1 MHQLNYMSHLLE
13 NSLWKISVFPL
24 DFAKFF
30 LNVQIVKQ
38 RMRDKDLAICF
49 PLFSNAGKSSA
60 SSEAANTHTYTNTHI
75 KVYVCISA
83 CLRVPGVLQIC
94 LISKT
99 NLSSELF
106 SPSHCLLMICLY
118 FNISESLQLRW
129 KKTTWEDLKG
139 ILSLTSLCEGILSLS
154 LNSSIADS
162 CFWENQGVAPGRQR
176 KGIDGVE
183 TSRNVK
189 GKEQRR
195 RFGGLWWRFKQKEIS
210 NSSKSLTPCAER
222 PGMHLRIRDCG
233 HAYILLVQNHSV
245 LIHPTRYQP
254 LCIFIFFPLFSF
266 LAVETD
272 INSEDIL
279 ICCQQTQNSGK
290 SSTSKMWRAWPQN
303 SHNIFQN

>member
-1 MHQLNYMSHLLE
+1 MQENHLHHQRL
-13 NSLWKISVFPL
+13 
-24 DFAKFF
+24 
-30 LNVQIVKQ
+30 QIH
-38 RMRDKDLAICF
+38 
-49 PLFSNAGKSSA
+49 
-60 SSEAANTHTYTNTHI
+60 THTYTNTHI

-254 LCIFIFFPLFSF
+254 LCIFIFFPLFF
-266 LAVETD
+266 LFGSGNWHKLWGYIDMLST
-272 INSEDIL
+272 NSEFRQIL
-279 ICCQQTQNSGK
+279 
-290 SSTSKMWRAWPQN
+290 
-303 SHNIFQN
+303 HFQNVKGLTPKLPQYFSKLKGSYSFGRNDWQTSSFI